1 MKGGTGSSQGFTI
14 VETLLVLAVTSFMF
28 VTATVYIS
36 GRQGKAQFL
45 DAIQDTRS
53 QIQATMTEVVNG
65 VYPSTT
71 NFTCRNNTAA
81 GKIRIDPA
89 GGAVNQGVNE
99 DCVFLGKTLSFG
111 VGGNT
116 SAMRV
121 DTVAMRRTS
130 STGEVSLLTRPA
142 GAMIINGTNDA
153 NNTNPN
159 LVDIGTPST
168 LKNGLEVVW
177 MRANGAGG
185 TPLAGIVIATSPS
198 FGQTTYIAGTSS
210 MLASGSLIAT
220 VTGIP
225 NNLTGITGA
234 PATPAPLAGGGVSK
248 QTFYTLVHATIG
260 TPTID
265 VRTARPDIYNS
276 NGGLQICFASG
287 TTNQSGLIT
296 IGSASRGLYADLTIK
311 NGTTCA

>member
-36 GRQGKAQFL
+36 GRQSKAQFL
-45 DAIQDTRS
+45 DAIQDARS

-71 NFTCRNNTAA
+71 NFTCRNNAVA
-81 GKIRIDPA
+81 GKVRIDPA
-89 GGAVNQGVNE
+89 GGPVDQGVNE
-99 DCVFLGKTLSFG
+99 DCVFLGKTLSFAVNG
-111 VGGNT
+111 DQ

-121 DTVAMRRTS
+121 DTAVMKRVD
-130 STGEVSLLTRPA
+130 STGRVSLGVRAA
-142 GAMIINGTNDA
+142 GGTIVNGTNDA
-153 NNTNPN
+153 NNTNPS

-168 LKNGLEVVW
+168 LKNGLQVVW
-177 MRANGAGG
+177 MRANGTG
-185 TPLAGIVIATSPS
+185 TPLAGIVISTSP
-198 FGQTTYIAGTSS
+198 FGQTSYVTGTSS
-210 MLASGSLIAT
+210 MLSSGSLVAT
-220 VTGIP
+220 VMGIP
-225 NNLTGITGA
+225 NDLTGISGA
-234 PATPAPLAGGGVSK
+234 PSTPAPLAGGGVSK
-248 QTFYTLVHATIG
+248 STFYTLTHGTIG
-260 TPTID
+260 MPTVD
-265 VRTARPDIYNS
+265 VRGARPDIYNPD
-276 NGGLQICFASG
+276 NGLQICFASG